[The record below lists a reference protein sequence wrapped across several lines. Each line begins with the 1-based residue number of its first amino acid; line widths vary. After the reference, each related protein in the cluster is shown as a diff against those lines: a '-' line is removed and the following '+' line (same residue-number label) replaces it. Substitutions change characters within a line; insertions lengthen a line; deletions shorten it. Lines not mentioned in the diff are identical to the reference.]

1 MAELSNNIY
10 LSKLVFFIFSSVLLM
25 LNQFCITLNHY
36 MDVSFQCKAHYLELH
51 KIKGLLNYI
60 MFIFVCYTTLDILKN
75 NNIVVY
81 VFFLF
86 FFDKSILRY
95 LCNVCT

>member
-1 MAELSNNIY
+1 MAEFSNNIF

-25 LNQFCITLNHY
+25 LNQICITLNHY

-60 MFIFVCYTTLDILKN
+60 IFIFFCCVTLDILKN
-75 NNIVVY
+75 NNIVFYV
-81 VFFLF
+81 VFFTDLF
-86 FFDKSILRY
+86 Y
-95 LCNVCT
+95 VT